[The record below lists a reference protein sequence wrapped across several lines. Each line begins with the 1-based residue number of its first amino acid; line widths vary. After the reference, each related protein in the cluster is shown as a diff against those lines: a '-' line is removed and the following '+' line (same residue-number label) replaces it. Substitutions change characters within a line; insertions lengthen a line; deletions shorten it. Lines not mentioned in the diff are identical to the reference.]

1 MYRHAIKIYITSMC
15 RFTFHSDKASFIFE
29 MIILCCFLTGCGT
42 PGYTEPASK
51 EGYLISISDDATE
64 EDTRWAKYLYDHL
77 KNRAE
82 YEEMIAFGVSEKEM
96 FRIIVQIDP
105 ALKNDF
111 KVERDA
117 NGMKLT
123 TTDSKK
129 MLWLQYQIM
138 KRIGEEDTRIEG
150 SDLPPTL
157 FSLNDTCG
165 TFAFNYQ
172 SIYSPTGLNP
182 DYPGIAGLDNFDDS
196 WGIWGHNLHKV
207 LGKDLEN
214 LYATVDK
221 KRYEE
226 QFCFSSEEMYKRIES
241 YIAENFGEKKTSR
254 FVIAPNDDPMA
265 CTCPTCSKLGNT
277 SRSATPAVTQLINR
291 LAKRF
296 PNHLFFT
303 TSYLST
309 QKMPDV
315 ELAPNVG
322 VIISTIDLPLRL
334 TNLKGTQE
342 KQFAQ
347 RLKQW
352 EKLTPQIY
360 IWDYISNFD
369 DYLTPFPILRIA
381 RERLAFFRD
390 NGVSGIFLNGS
401 GYDYSSLDDVKTFV
415 LSALLIHPEQSIEEV
430 MQKYMHQEYP
440 RSHKILFPYYW
451 SLENQ
456 IQPGKRLNMYAGVQ
470 EAERSY
476 LPAEEFVQFY
486 NELSELTDKVKGDER
501 KKLHRLRTALS
512 FTRLELARIHS
523 FDPYGYAA
531 RKGEKLELL
540 PQARQWISRLEEQ
553 EAFPEMKYYNES
565 AFETG
570 QYIKEWKQ
578 YIAHPSD
585 SRNLLLGAKLSS
597 GSPLDE
603 NYTDLDLLT
612 DGTSGLPGDY
622 HCGWL
627 ISSTDDL
634 ILNIPAKPTER
645 AGNLSIGFLHMPR
658 HKIYPPRSV
667 ELLKDGKPYKQ
678 LTIATIL
685 PGEKR
690 QVVKCD
696 GFVELKNG
704 EQLTLRIKRSPE
716 KKAQIAIDEISLTPQ
731 IKNSCHE

>member
-1 MYRHAIKIYITSMC
+1 MYRHAIKIYTTSMR
-15 RFTFHSDKASFIFE
+15 RFIFHSDKSSFIIE
-29 MIILCCFLTGCGT
+29 MVILCLLLTGCGT

-77 KNRAE
+77 KKRAE

-138 KRIGEEDTRIEG
+138 KRIGEEDARIES

-157 FSLNDTCG
+157 VSLNDTCG
-165 TFAFNYQ
+165 SFAFNYQ

-207 LGKDLEN
+207 LGKDLKSF
-214 LYATVDK
+214 YATVDK
-221 KRYEE
+221 KRYGE

-241 YIAENFGEKKTSR
+241 YIIDNYGEKKTSR

-265 CTCPTCSKLGNT
+265 CTCPTCSKWGNT

-322 VIISTIDLPLRL
+322 VIISAIDLPLRL
-334 TNLKGTQE
+334 INLKGTQE

-352 EKLTPQIY
+352 GKVTRQIY
-360 IWDYISNFD
+360 VWDYISNFD
-369 DYLTPFPILRIA
+369 DYLTPFPILKIA

-390 NGVSGIFLNGS
+390 YSVNGIFLNGS
-401 GYDYSSLDDVKTFV
+401 GYDYSSLDDAKTFV
-415 LSALLIHPEQSIEEV
+415 LSALLIHPGLPVEELL
-430 MQKYMHQEYP
+430 QKYIEQEYP
-440 RSHKILFPYYW
+440 HAKDILYPYYCN
-451 SLENQ
+451 LERR
-456 IQPGKRLNMYAGVQ
+456 IKPGKRLNMYAGVQ
-470 EAERSY
+470 EAEKEFLS
-476 LPAEEFVQFY
+476 AEEFNGFY
-486 NELSELTDKVKGDER
+486 EELSTLTDRAKGEER

-512 FTRLELARIHS
+512 FTRLELGRIHS
-523 FDPYGYAA
+523 YHPYGYAT
-531 RKGEKLELL
+531 RNGEKLELL
-540 PQARQWISRLEEQ
+540 PQTRDWISYLEEQ

-565 AFETG
+565 GAETG
-570 QYIKEWKQ
+570 QYIKDWKA
-578 YIAHPSD
+578 YIAHPPV
-585 SRNLLLGAKLSS
+585 SRNLLLGEKLEA
-597 GSPLDE
+597 GSTLDE
-603 NYTDLDLLT
+603 NYADLSLLT

-627 ISSTDDL
+627 ISSIGDF
-634 ILNIPAKPTER
+634 ILNLPAKPTER
-645 AGNLSIGFLHMPR
+645 VGNLSISFLHDPR
-658 HKIYPPRSV
+658 HRIYAPRSV
-667 ELLKDGKPYKQ
+667 ELLKDGKSYQQ
-678 LTIATIL
+678 LPTTPII
-685 PGEKR
+685 PGR
-690 QVVKCD
+690 RGQIVKCK
-696 GFVELKNG
+696 GSVEIKDG
-704 EQLTLRIKRSPE
+704 EQLTLKIKRSTQE
-716 KKAQIAIDEISLTPQ
+716 KAQIAIDEISLVSL
-731 IKNSCHE
+731 KHKE

>member
-1 MYRHAIKIYITSMC
+1 MH
-15 RFTFHSDKASFIFE
+15 RFTFHSDKASFLTE
-29 MIILCCFLTGCGT
+29 MIILCCFLSGCGT
-42 PGYTEPASK
+42 TGHTEPSPASK
-51 EGYLISISDDATE
+51 EGYLISISDRATE
-64 EDTRWAKYLYDHL
+64 EDTRWAKYLYGHL

-96 FRIIVQIDP
+96 FRIIVQIDS

-111 KVERDA
+111 KIERDA
-117 NGMKLT
+117 SGMKLIA
-123 TTDSKK
+123 TDHKK

-138 KRIGEEDTRIEG
+138 KRIGEEDTRIES

-207 LGKDLEN
+207 LGNDLES
-214 LYATVDK
+214 LYATVDQ

-226 QFCFSSEEMYKRIES
+226 QFCFSSEEMYRRIEN
-241 YIAENFGEKKTSR
+241 YIEDKYGEKKTAR
-254 FVIAPNDDPMA
+254 FVIAPNDDPTA
-265 CTCPTCSKLGNT
+265 CTCPACNKLGNT
-277 SRSATPAVTQLINR
+277 SRNATPAVTQLINR

-296 PNHLFFT
+296 PSHLFFT

-315 ELAPNVG
+315 KLSPNVG
-322 VIISTIDLPLRL
+322 VIISAIDLPLRL
-334 TNLKGTQE
+334 VNKKGAPE

-352 EKLTPQIY
+352 GKVTPQIY

-369 DYLTPFPILRIA
+369 DYLTPFPILKIA

-401 GYDYSSLDDVKTFV
+401 GYDYSSMDDMKTFV
-415 LSALLIHPEQSIEEV
+415 LSALLIHPELSIEEL
-430 MQKYMHQEYP
+430 MQKYIQQEYP
-440 RSHKILFPYYW
+440 RSEKILYPYYC
-451 SLENQ
+451 SLENR

-470 EAERSY
+470 EAEKSY
-476 LPAEEFVQFY
+476 LSAEEFIRFY
-486 NELSELTDKVKGDER
+486 DEISELTDKVKGDER

-512 FTRLELARIHS
+512 FTRLELGRIHS

-531 RKGEKLELL
+531 RKEDKLELL
-540 PQARQWISRLEEQ
+540 PQVRTWIGRLEEQ
-553 EAFPEMKYYNES
+553 EAFPEMKFYNES
-565 AFETG
+565 AIETG
-570 QYIKEWKQ
+570 QYIQEWKR
-578 YIAHPSD
+578 YITHPSA
-585 SRNLLLGAKLSS
+585 SGNLLLGEKLSS

-603 NYTDLDLLT
+603 NYTDLGLLT

-627 ISSTDDL
+627 ISSAEEL
-634 ILNIPAKPTER
+634 ILNIPAKPTDR
-645 AGNLSIGFLHMPR
+645 AGNLSIGFLHIPR
-658 HKIYPPRSV
+658 HRIYTPHSV
-667 ELLKDGKPYKQ
+667 ELLKNGKPYKQ
-678 LTIATIL
+678 LSIATIT
-685 PGEKR
+685 PGEKGQIVR
-690 QVVKCD
+690 CN

-704 EQLTLRIKRSPE
+704 EQLTLKIKHSPKE
-716 KKAQIAIDEISLTPQ
+716 KAQIAIDEISLTPPN
-731 IKNSCHE
+731 KE